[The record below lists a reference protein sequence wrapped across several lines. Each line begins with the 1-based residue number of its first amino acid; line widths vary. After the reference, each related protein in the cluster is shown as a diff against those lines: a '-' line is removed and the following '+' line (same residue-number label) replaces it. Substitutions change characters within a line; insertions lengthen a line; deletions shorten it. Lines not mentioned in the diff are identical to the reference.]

1 MENKKMTVLI
11 LDDEV
16 NFTEELQEYLE
27 IKDFKAFTANAPARG
42 FKILQAHEID
52 LLILDVRLPGMS
64 GIEILKEVK
73 QTYPDMEVIIVSG
86 HGDMDT
92 VISAM
97 RNGAIDYLRK
107 PFRHLDIQIAIER
120 TQKYLTLFHK
130 YKEMKNRNSLISLD
144 LEQRIQRNFIGESK
158 KIKDVLDL
166 ALTAAQHPYTNVLIT
181 GESGTGKENVARI
194 IHYSSQ
200 NKENGFI
207 AVNSSAVPET
217 LLESEFFGH
226 KKGSFTGAIN
236 EKSGF
241 FEAANNGSLFL
252 DEIADMPFNLQAK
265 LLRALEEKKIVRI
278 GSSEEINVE
287 LRIIAATNHIVHDLV
302 EQKKFRLDLLHRLN
316 TVEINIP
323 PLRQRKEDIPLLLE
337 FFMKEFSGK
346 MNKPLP
352 TYKSPLIDHLS
363 SYDFPGNVRELRN
376 MIERA
381 MIFQKGNELTTADF
395 PLKDSMETQLE
406 HTDINL
412 NLDNN
417 EKRLIIMALERTN
430 YNQNSASQILGISR
444 DALVR
449 RLKKHNIK
457 ILKAT

>member
-27 IKDFKAFTANAPARG
+27 IKDFEAFTANTPAEG
-42 FKILQAHEID
+42 FKILQKKTID
-52 LLILDVRLPGMS
+52 LMILDVRLPGMS
-64 GIEILKEVK
+64 GIEILKDVK

-92 VISAM
+92 VIQAM

-120 TQKYLTLFHK
+120 TQKYLKLFHK
-130 YKEMKNRNSLISLD
+130 YKEMKNRSSLISLD

-158 KIKDVLDL
+158 IIKEVLNL
-166 ALTAAQHPYTNVLIT
+166 AITASQYPYTNVLIT

-194 IHYSSQ
+194 IHYSSP
-200 NKENGFI
+200 NKENAFV

-226 KKGSFTGAIN
+226 KKGSFTGAIGD
-236 EKSGF
+236 KSGF
-241 FEAANNGSLFL
+241 FEVANQGTLFL

-265 LLRALEEKKIVRI
+265 LLRALEEKRVSRI
-278 GSSEEINVE
+278 GGSEEINVE
-287 LRIIAATNHIVHDLV
+287 LRIISATNHVVHDLV

-316 TVEINIP
+316 TVEIHIP
-323 PLRQRKEDIPLLLE
+323 PLRQRKEDIPLLLD
-337 FFMKEFSGK
+337 FFLKEFAGK
-346 MNKPLP
+346 MNKTIPIYNP
-352 TYKSPLIDHLS
+352 TLIDHLA
-363 SYDFPGNVRELRN
+363 SYNFPGNVRELRN
-376 MIERA
+376 MVERA
-381 MIFQKGNELTTADF
+381 MIFQKGKELSAADF
-395 PLKDSMETQLE
+395 PLKDSIKKQVS
-406 HTDINL
+406 HNDVNL
-412 NLDNN
+412 NIEEN
-417 EKRLIIMALERTN
+417 EKRLIIIALERCD
-430 YNQNSASQILGISR
+430 YNQNNASQILGISR

-449 RLKKHNIK
+449 RLKKYDIR
-457 ILKAT
+457 IQKAM

>member
-1 MENKKMTVLI
+1 MTVLI
-11 LDDEV
+11 LDDEK

-27 IKDFKAFTANAPARG
+27 LKDFDAFTANTPADG
-42 FKILQAHEID
+42 FKILQSKEID

-120 TQKYLTLFHK
+120 TQKYLKLFHK
-130 YKEMKNRNSLISLD
+130 YKEMKNRSSLISLD

-158 KIKDVLDL
+158 KIKEVLHL
-166 ALTAAQHPYTNVLIT
+166 ALTAAQYPFTNVLIT

-194 IHYSSQ
+194 IHYSSP
-200 NKENGFI
+200 NKENAFV

-236 EKSGF
+236 DKSGF
-241 FEAANNGSLFL
+241 FEVANNGTLFL
-252 DEIADMPFNLQAK
+252 DEIADMPINLQAK
-265 LLRALEEKKIVRI
+265 LLRALEEKRVARI
-278 GSSEEINVE
+278 GGADEINVE
-287 LRIIAATNHIVHDLV
+287 LRIISATNHIVHELV

-337 FFMKEFSGK
+337 FFIKEFSGK
-346 MNKPLP
+346 MNKSMPG
-352 TYKSPLIDHLS
+352 YNASLIDHLT
-363 SYDFPGNVRELRN
+363 SYNFPGNVRELRN
-376 MIERA
+376 MVERA
-381 MIFQKGNELTTADF
+381 MIFQKGSNLSAVDF
-395 PLKDSMETQLE
+395 PLKDSVETQLK
-406 HTDINL
+406 HADVNL
-412 NLDNN
+412 NIEDN
-417 EKRLIIMALERTN
+417 EKRLILLALERSD

-444 DALVR
+444 DQLVR
-449 RLKKHNIK
+449 RLRKYDIK
-457 ILKAT
+457 IQKAM

>member
-1 MENKKMTVLI
+1 MTVLI
-11 LDDEV
+11 LDDEK

-27 IKDFKAFTANAPARG
+27 LKDFDAYTANTPAEG
-42 FKILQAHEID
+42 FKILQAKEID

-120 TQKYLTLFHK
+120 TQKYLKLFHK
-130 YKEMKNRNSLISLD
+130 YKEMKNRSSLISLD

-158 KIKDVLDL
+158 KIKEVLHL
-166 ALTAAQHPYTNVLIT
+166 ALTAAQYPFTNVLIT

-194 IHYSSQ
+194 IHYSSP
-200 NKENGFI
+200 NKENAFV

-236 EKSGF
+236 DKSGF
-241 FEAANNGSLFL
+241 FEVANNGTLFL
-252 DEIADMPFNLQAK
+252 DEIADMPINLQAK
-265 LLRALEEKKIVRI
+265 LLRALEEKRVARI
-278 GSSEEINVE
+278 GGSDEINVE
-287 LRIIAATNHIVHDLV
+287 LRIISATNHIVHDLV

-323 PLRQRKEDIPLLLE
+323 PLRQRKEDIPLLME

-346 MNKPLP
+346 MNKPIPGYNAALV
-352 TYKSPLIDHLS
+352 DHLS
-363 SYDFPGNVRELRN
+363 SYNFPGNVRELRN

-381 MIFQKGNELTTADF
+381 MIFQKGRDLTAADF
-395 PLKDSMETQLE
+395 PLKDSVEPQLQHSE
-406 HTDINL
+406 INL
-412 NLDNN
+412 NIEEN
-417 EKRLIIMALERTN
+417 EKRLILLALERCD

-449 RLKKHNIK
+449 RLKKYEIK
-457 ILKAT
+457 IQRAM